1 MKKTPNNH
9 VLMISP
15 SYYGIDSSIAKAF
28 EKNGYESSLVNY
40 KVNSS
45 LPEKILRKV
54 MTLSASTNRA
64 LHPYLK
70 LLLSKENRRYIALAE
85 KHRPSFI
92 FIIKGESIFPQ
103 TLGHIKEHLTIPC
116 ISYQWDD
123 PFYTNNNGSGI
134 DDYRRNNFRLGMK
147 NYDHIFAFDN
157 YYVDEIK
164 KKGVSHVS
172 YLPLATDEDLYKNTP
187 LTEDEKRVY
196 GYDICFVGMPFSNR
210 IETFN
215 ELREF
220 NVGVFGDLWDMHRAR
235 LKGDYFK
242 GPATGEKVLKIYSAS
257 KIIMNINHPHS
268 VYGVNTRTFD
278 IPSCGAFEL
287 TDYKQEI
294 EDLFDVGNE
303 IVCYHDVRELKA
315 LVRYYLD
322 HPDKRND
329 IAEKGCLR
337 TRKQHT
343 WTQRVKKVI
352 TVLQSEKII

>member
-1 MKKTPNNH
+1 MKNKRDN
-9 VLMISP
+9 VLIIAP

-28 EKNGYESSLVNY
+28 EKNGYKSFMVNY

-45 LPEKILRKV
+45 FPEKIIRKA
-54 MTLSASTNRA
+54 MTFSPSTNRA
-64 LHPYLK
+64 LHPYLRV
-70 LLLSKENRRYIALAE
+70 LLLKENKRYIALAE

-92 FIIKGESIFPQ
+92 FIIKGESVFPQ

-123 PFYTNNNGSGI
+123 PFYTNNKGSGL

-147 NYDHIFAFDN
+147 DYDHIFAFDN

-164 KKGVSHVS
+164 KEGISNVS
-172 YLPLATDEDLYKNTP
+172 YLPLATDEDLYKNTS
-187 LTEDEKRVY
+187 LTEDEKKMH
-196 GYDICFVGMPFSNR
+196 GYDICFVGMPFNNR
-210 IETFN
+210 IDVFN
-215 ELREF
+215 ELQEF
-220 NVGVFGDLWDMHRAR
+220 NLGVFGDFWDMHRDR
-235 LKGDYFK
+235 LKGNYFK
-242 GPATGEKVLKIYSAS
+242 GPATGDKVLKIYSAS
-257 KIIMNINHPHS
+257 KIVMNINHPHS

-278 IPSCGAFEL
+278 ILSCGAFEIM
-287 TDYKQEI
+287 DYKQGI

-322 HPDKRND
+322 HPAKRKD
-329 IAEKGCLR
+329 IAEKGCLK

-343 WTQRVKKVI
+343 WAQRVKEII
-352 TVLQSEKII
+352 TVLQSKKII